1 MNEHSHTATH
11 AHRATAIIGLLI
23 LSLALRP
30 GIVSIGPI
38 LLQIQNEFA
47 LSFTKSSLL
56 IAIPDVCMGVFALF
70 VPRIARMFG
79 SDRSVIAALALMGAA
94 MIVRALS
101 ASVFSLL
108 LSTLF
113 VGIGIAI
120 SGSLVGGWIKAHFP
134 REASFF
140 MGIYAAGLSV
150 GATAA
155 AVLTDYI
162 AQINDD
168 WRLAAAMWAFFC
180 VAAIISWQVLIKKF
194 PSAEAGTPS
203 RHTSTSIA
211 LPFRNGKAWAIA
223 LYFGISQFIV
233 YACFAWLSPSSV
245 EMKLSAVSP
254 GVLLALFTSTF
265 AIASFV
271 AGAITRKSPDRRGW
285 LTLSALLTGIGFSGL
300 AFWPDSLPL
309 AYVILL
315 AVGQGI
321 CFPLVMTLPLDNT
334 TTPTDANL
342 WTVFMLFIGYLLA
355 ALGPISFG
363 ALRDYT
369 GSFGAS
375 YGLLL
380 GATAL
385 LLTLTPIL
393 KPAVKEK
400 HVPDRSLSLIK

>member
-1 MNEHSHTATH
+1 MNDHISTAPH

-38 LLQIQNEFA
+38 LLLVQNEFA
-47 LSFTKSSLL
+47 LSYTKSSLL

-79 SDRSVIAALALMGAA
+79 SDRSVIVALALMAAA
-94 MIVRALS
+94 MVLRALS

-108 LSTLF
+108 LATLF

-162 AQINDD
+162 AQLNDD
-168 WRLAAAMWAFFC
+168 WRLAAAMWAVFC
-180 VAAIISWQVLIKKF
+180 VAAIISWRMLIKKF
-194 PSAEAGTPS
+194 PSAEAGTPLKNES
-203 RHTSTSIA
+203 TSTT
-211 LPFRNGKAWAIA
+211 LPFRNRKAWAIA

-233 YACFAWLSPSSV
+233 YACFAWISPSSA
-245 EMKLSAVSP
+245 EMMITSVSP

-271 AGAITRKSPDRRGW
+271 AGSIARKSPDRRGW
-285 LTLSALLTGIGFSGL
+285 LTLSALLTGAGFSGL
-300 AFWPDSLPL
+300 SFWPDSLPL
-309 AYVILL
+309 AYVIMV
-315 AVGQGI
+315 AIGQGI

-355 ALGPISFG
+355 ALGPITFG
-363 ALRDYT
+363 ALRDHT
-369 GSFGAS
+369 GSFSAS
-375 YGLLL
+375 YGLLMA
-380 GATAL
+380 ATAL
-385 LLTLTPIL
+385 LLILTPVL
-393 KPAVKEK
+393 RPAAKAK
-400 HVPDRSLSLIK
+400 NALDGSLSLIK